1 MSAMRTH
8 LCGEVT
14 EVLEDQTLTVCG
26 WVGKARDLGGL
37 IFVGLRDH
45 AGVLQVVIEPD
56 NAEAFAIGETLRQEF
71 CVQVTGRVRARPES
85 QWNEDMATGRGE
97 LVADAVTVLAQAAP
111 LPLLMSDEDGEEVRL
126 KYRYLDLRRDRLQR
140 NLRLRASLTRAIRTY
155 LDEFGF
161 QDIETPILTRATPEG
176 ARDYLVPSRVQ
187 QGRFFA
193 LPQSPQLFKQLLMMG
208 GMDRYYQIARCF
220 RDEDLRADRQPEFTQ
235 LDIEMAFVEEADV
248 QGMAE
253 GLIRS
258 VFESV
263 LAVSLPQP
271 FPRMSWA
278 EAMRRF
284 GSDKPDL
291 RNPIELVDVDAHV
304 QSVTFKVFADPA
316 NDPASRVAAMTVP
329 GGASLT
335 RRQIDGYA
343 DQASKLG
350 AKGLAWLKVNDPEQ
364 GLDGVNS
371 PIAKFLDETALAGIL
386 NATEAK
392 AGDLIFFGAGQTD
405 QVAHFMGAVRNQVG
419 HDLDLIAEGWA
430 PLWVVDFPM
439 FEFDAD
445 TGRHYALH
453 HPFTAP
459 TSPDAEGLRSEPNGA
474 LSRAYD
480 LVLNG
485 AEIGGGSIRIHT
497 PTMQQAV
504 FDVLGID
511 AEEARSRF
519 GFLLDALSYGCPPH
533 GGIAFGI
540 DRIAALMAGEASIRE
555 VIAFPKTTNAGCPL
569 TSAPSTID
577 QAQLGELAISVIEPE
592 SKPPKE

>member
-1 MSAMRTH
+1 MPMRTH
-8 LCGEVT
+8 LCGDVT
-14 EVLEDQTLTVCG
+14 EALEDQTLTLCG
-26 WVGKARDLGGL
+26 WVSKSRDLGGL

-45 AGVLQVVIEPD
+45 AGVVQVVIEPD
-56 NAEAFAIGETLRQEF
+56 NAPAFAVGEALRQEF
-71 CVQVTGRVRARPES
+71 CIQVTGRVRARPES
-85 QWNEDMATGRGE
+85 QWNEDMATGQVE
-97 LVADAVTVLAQAAP
+97 VVADSVTVLAKAAP

-126 KYRYLDLRRDRLQR
+126 KYRYLDLRRERLQH
-140 NLRLRASLTRAIRTY
+140 NLRLRASLTRAIRGY
-155 LDEFGF
+155 LDGFGF

-176 ARDYLVPSRVQ
+176 ARDYVVPSRVQ

-235 LDIEMAFVEEADV
+235 LDMEMAFVEEADV
-248 QGMAE
+248 QAMAE

-258 VFESV
+258 VFETV
-263 LAVSLPQP
+263 LQVALPEP
-271 FPRMSWA
+271 FPRMTWA

-304 QSVTFKVFADPA
+304 QSLDFKVFAEPA
-316 NDPASRVAAMTVP
+316 NDPASRVAAMAVP
-329 GGASLT
+329 GGAVLT

-343 DQASKLG
+343 EQAGRLG
-350 AKGLAWLKVNDPEQ
+350 AKGLAWLKVNDAEQ
-364 GLDGVNS
+364 GLAGVQS
-371 PIAKFLDETALAGIL
+371 PIAKFLDEGAWSGI
-386 NATEAK
+386 AADTGAQS
-392 AGDLIFFGAGQTD
+392 GDLIFFGGGDAG

-419 HDLDLIAEGWA
+419 QDLDLIAEGWA

-439 FEFDAD
+439 FEYDAE
-445 TGRHYALH
+445 TARHHALH

-459 TSPDAEGLRSEPNGA
+459 RSADPDALKSQPNGA

-480 LVLNG
+480 MVLNG
-485 AEIGGGSIRIHT
+485 AEIGGGSIRIHSEA
-497 PTMQQAV
+497 MQQAV
-504 FDVLGID
+504 FDVLGIGAD
-511 AEEARSRF
+511 EAQTRF
-519 GFLLDALSYGCPPH
+519 GFLLDALRYGCPPH

-569 TSAPSTID
+569 TGAPSFID
-577 QAQLGELAISVIEPE
+577 PDQLDELAVSVTPPVETA
-592 SKPPKE
+592 SKG